1 MLVSVGS
8 ALAVGVWIYVGSGA
22 TWCHSVCV
30 VCDPVVTS
38 GGQLIA
44 MASSSLLGIVDE
56 GLSLSLPDFLSCM

>member
-1 MLVSVGS
+1 MLVSVLS
-8 ALAVGVWIYVGSGA
+8 ACVVGVWLCVGSST

-38 GGQLIA
+38 GGQLFA